1 MSNLYSAVICIAIG
15 FLIGAAHQNFW
26 GVFG

>member
-1 MSNLYSAVICIAIG
+1 MSRLYSAAISIAIG

-26 GVFG
+26 GIFG